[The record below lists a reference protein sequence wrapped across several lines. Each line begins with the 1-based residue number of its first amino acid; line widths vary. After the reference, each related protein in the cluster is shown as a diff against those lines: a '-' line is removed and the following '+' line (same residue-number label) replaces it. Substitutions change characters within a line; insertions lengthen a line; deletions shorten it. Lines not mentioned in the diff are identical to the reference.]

1 MLSKIKSYTIWVTL
15 VMTLIVYS
23 RPVSAGELDIEF
35 QPSFRSTPIFKDFSK
50 EIGLAISYLPLAP
63 AEPLGILG
71 FDIGI
76 EVTAINIDKGLWR
89 KVIQDNPPDTF
100 ILPRIHLQKGLP
112 FGFDIGASYTKLP
125 SSNMKI
131 IGGEVKWAIISGNAA
146 LPALAIR
153 GSYTTLTG
161 VDDLD
166 LETIGADISISKG
179 FLFVTPYAGYGQVW
193 ITSEANPTRFPLLQK
208 EEINVAKP
216 FVGAKISLAL
226 INFVFQADF
235 GDLPMYTARFN
246 VGF

>member
-1 MLSKIKSYTIWVTL
+1 MSSKIKGYTIWATL
-15 VMTLIVYS
+15 VLTLVVFS
-23 RPVSAGELDIEF
+23 RPAAAGKLDIEL
-35 QPSFRSTPIFKDFSK
+35 PSILAQSVFEDFSK

-63 AEPLGILG
+63 AEPLGIFG

-76 EVTAINIDKGLWR
+76 EATAINIDEGLWDS
-89 KVIQDNPPDTF
+89 VLLDDVPGTI

-125 SSNMKI
+125 SSNIKV
-131 IGGEVKWAIISGNAA
+131 IGGELKWAIISGNATQ
-146 LPALAIR
+146 PAVAIR
-153 GSYTTLTG
+153 GSYTTLSG

-166 LETIGADISISKG
+166 LETMGADISISKG

-193 ITSEANPTRFPLLQK
+193 ISSEEKDPILNLQK
-208 EEINVAKP
+208 AEINVAKP

-235 GDLPMYTARFN
+235 GDLPMYTARLN

>member
-1 MLSKIKSYTIWVTL
+1 MSPTIKGSIIWLTL
-15 VMTLIVYS
+15 LITLIIFS
-23 RPVSAGELDIEF
+23 PPVSAGELDIEIK
-35 QPSFRSTPIFKDFSK
+35 SSISASIFKDFSK
-50 EIGLAISYLPLAP
+50 EVGLAISYLPLAP

-71 FDIGI
+71 FDIGV
-76 EVTAINIDKGLWR
+76 EVTAINIDKRLWR
-89 KVIQDNPPDTF
+89 NALTDNPPDTF

-125 SSNMKI
+125 SSNIKV
-131 IGGEVKWAIISGNAA
+131 IGGELKWAIISGNAA
-146 LPALAIR
+146 LPAVAIR
-153 GSYTTLTG
+153 GSYSTLSG

-166 LETIGADISISKG
+166 LETMGADISISKG

-193 ITSEANPTRFPLLQK
+193 IDSEEKVTPFRFK
-208 EEINVAKP
+208 EKINVAKP

-235 GDLPMYTARFN
+235 GDLPMYTARLN

>member
-1 MLSKIKSYTIWVTL
+1 MSPTIKGSIIWLTL
-15 VMTLIVYS
+15 LITLIIFS
-23 RPVSAGELDIEF
+23 RPVSAGELDIELKTGVAQSVF
-35 QPSFRSTPIFKDFSK
+35 EDFSK
-50 EIGLAISYLPLAP
+50 EVGLAISYLALAP

-71 FDIGI
+71 FDIGV

-89 KVIQDNPPDTF
+89 TVIADNPPDTF
-100 ILPRIHLQKGLP
+100 VLPRIHLQKGLP

-125 SSNMKI
+125 SSNIKV
-131 IGGEVKWAIISGNAA
+131 IGGELKWAIISGNAA
-146 LPALAIR
+146 LPAVAIR
-153 GSYTTLTG
+153 GSYTTLSG

-166 LETIGADISISKG
+166 LETMGADISISKG

-193 ITSEANPTRFPLLQK
+193 INSQETTSILNLKK
-208 EEINVAKP
+208 EKINVAKP

-235 GDLPMYTARFN
+235 GDLPMYTARLN

>member
-1 MLSKIKSYTIWVTL
+1 MSPTIKGTTIWLTL
-15 VMTLIVYS
+15 LITLIVFS
-23 RPVSAGELDIEF
+23 RPVSAGELDIEIK
-35 QPSFRSTPIFKDFSK
+35 SSISAPIFKDFSK

-76 EVTAINIDKGLWR
+76 EVTVIDIDKGLWR
-89 KVIQDNPPDTF
+89 NVITDNPPDTLV
-100 ILPRIHLQKGLP
+100 LPRIHLQKGLP

-125 SSNMKI
+125 SSNIKV
-131 IGGEVKWAIISGNAA
+131 IGGEIKWAILSGNAA

-153 GSYTTLTG
+153 GSYTTLSG
-161 VDDLD
+161 VDDLN
-166 LETIGADISISKG
+166 LETMGADISISKG

-193 ITSEANPTRFPLLQK
+193 IDSEEKVTPFQFK
-208 EEINVAKP
+208 EKINVAKP

-235 GDLPMYTARFN
+235 GDLPMYTARLN